1 MNGRYVNTFVWGL
14 LALLALGGSGVAQT
28 QTQHVGPVSQAGLG
42 HMLTAPSDKPPGL
55 SSGVVQEIA
64 DFTCANP
71 NTGAPIP
78 VVSDR
83 ALQNIAVSRR
93 LKNGDLE
100 IYFNPKYLSLF
111 QPPTAL
117 FWLEHECMHHQLG
130 HTAASHAAPLNDS
143 QRAAEE
149 NEADCAAIKTMVKRQ
164 PPMIDGRELQ
174 TIENE
179 VSKLTGGGFYKTG
192 PERAKW
198 IDGCVV
204 QAVADIKAGQK
215 N

>member
-14 LALLALGGSGVAQT
+14 LALLALGGSGLAQT
-28 QTQHVGPVSQAGLG
+28 QTQRSGPVSQAGLG
-42 HMLTAPSDKPPGL
+42 HMLTAPSAGRPGL

-83 ALQNIAVSRR
+83 NLKNIAVSRR

-100 IYFNPKYLSLF
+100 IYFNPKYLGLF
-111 QPPTAL
+111 
-117 FWLEHECMHHQLG
+117 
-130 HTAASHAAPLNDS
+130 
-143 QRAAEE
+143 
-149 NEADCAAIKTMVKRQ
+149 Q
-164 PPMIDGRELQ
+164 PPMIDGNELQ

-192 PERAKW
+192 PQRAKW

-204 QAVADIKAGQK
+204 QAVADMKSRPNARPKSRQK